1 MRDSPCAPCVPPQF
15 ADQDQNAPNA
25 PEVTLTKAG
34 ALAWRHLRNEKVRG
48 SSPLSSTHLKMAFDQ
63 AKHVEHR
70 RIRLLSFRLDPRPRP
85 PGGPRTIQTSQSGL
99 VSGRSHVMEVQVR
112 SRNRR
117 VPHPRLHRDRIDSA
131 SQPQTRRRM
140 PKIMDPP
147 PLTDRRPIQGRL
159 ERRCVQLMGE
169 SRSRTGERPGR
180 DQPSSAAPSTGLLP
194 ISEDTTVSTRRSP
207 PEKPTECSQREQ
219 AAREQ
224 RRRINRVRTIDGH
237 AYLLVST
244 WERSHRPEA
253 DAWRPP
259 SKAERSGRSKQHSGR
274 TRRGQRGRR
283 CCPGPRGRHTA
294 HHPVRRTR
302 STVTRMS
309 SATVLSAVG
318 HPGLRPVHQPSN
330 VPGGLLAASGHPQ
343 VRFHDTLTHVG
354 RVQTR
359 RLAFGC
365 RQGPRF

>member
-1 MRDSPCAPCVPPQF
+1 
-15 ADQDQNAPNA
+15 
-25 PEVTLTKAG
+25 
-34 ALAWRHLRNEKVRG
+34 
-48 SSPLSSTHLKMAFDQ
+48 
-63 AKHVEHR
+63 
-70 RIRLLSFRLDPRPRP
+70 
-85 PGGPRTIQTSQSGL
+85 
-99 VSGRSHVMEVQVR
+99 MEVQVR

-259 SKAERSGRSKQHSGR
+259 SKSRAVRTLKAAFGSNTSRPARTVAAALDLAVGTPLITRSGVHD
-274 TRRGQRGRR
+274 RR
-283 CCPGPRGRHTA
+283 
-294 HHPVRRTR
+294 
-302 STVTRMS
+302 
-309 SATVLSAVG
+309 
-318 HPGLRPVHQPSN
+318 
-330 VPGGLLAASGHPQ
+330 
-343 VRFHDTLTHVG
+343 
-354 RVQTR
+354 
-359 RLAFGC
+359 
-365 RQGPRF
+365 